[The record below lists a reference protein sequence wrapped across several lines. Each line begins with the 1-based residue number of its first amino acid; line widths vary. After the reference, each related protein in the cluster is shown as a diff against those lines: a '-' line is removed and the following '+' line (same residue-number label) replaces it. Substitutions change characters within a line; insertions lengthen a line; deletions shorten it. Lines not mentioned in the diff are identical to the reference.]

1 MEQLHGFLVFLTPLL
16 HNSPVTTAWG
26 KEWCCY
32 TTSSYLFLKFIPQ
45 KVLHFPLGSP
55 QGKPF
60 PSPPAGHGQEMSGRH
75 QTISVF
81 LIVPV
86 AHQAM
91 LCWVQEKFKLHQ
103 HHHFC
108 LTAGK
113 LQKKNPHIPFPPPP
127 ETEQCTSGMFCIF
140 CEVVPFLWGL
150 LRGSPSTCCFSWCS
164 SAAWGSTLTMGLFLI
179 FLALS
184 A

>member
-1 MEQLHGFLVFLTPLL
+1 MEQLHGSLVFLTPLL

-32 TTSSYLFLKFIPQ
+32 STSSYLFLKFIPQ

-60 PSPPAGHGQEMSGRH
+60 SFPPAGHRQEMSGRH

-113 LQKKNPHIPFPPPP
+113 LQKKIH
-127 ETEQCTSGMFCIF
+127 T
-140 CEVVPFLWGL
+140 
-150 LRGSPSTCCFSWCS
+150 SPSHHLQRQSNAHQGCFAFFVRLCPSFGVC
-164 SAAWGSTLTMGLFLI
+164 
-179 FLALS
+179 
-184 A
+184 